1 MIFDKHIKDITESV
15 LRFYTDKEIS
25 NQYIQIQKTRKDFQG
40 DWTIIVFPLL
50 RFSKKPLDQ
59 TANDLGSFLVQNI
72 EYIVSFN
79 IVKGFLNLEFSDTFW
94 FDVLKFS
101 FLEGFEL
108 NKNKDDHIVVE
119 FSSPNT
125 NKPLHLGH
133 LRNILLGNSV
143 SNILEADGNTV
154 TRVQIINDR
163 GIHICKS
170 MLAWSLFGNNETPDS
185 TAMKGDFFVG
195 KYYVLFEKKYQEE
208 QANLTQNGTSVED
221 AKLQSTLL
229 NGAKD
234 MLRKWEAGDKDIVS
248 LWKKMNGWVY
258 DGFRETYSKIGVSF
272 DKNYYESETYLVGK
286 KYVLEGVKKS
296 LFITESDS
304 SIWVDLTDL
313 NLDKKILLRSDG
325 TAVYITQ
332 DLGTAILR
340 YQDFPFNKMIYTVG
354 NEQNYHFDVLFKILD
369 KMNFEWA
376 SNLVHLSYGMV
387 TLPEGKMKSREGT
400 VVDIDDLFEEMCQ
413 KANNIIMKSDKSAEF
428 EELNNKDFL
437 EKLSIMIGDAA
448 LKYFILKTDA
458 KKNMLFNSEES
469 IDFNGH
475 TGPFIQY
482 TYARIT
488 SILRHAENRSLVFDV
503 GRKMSTEE
511 KELIKLILEYPIII
525 SQAANNLNPSILAN
539 YLYSLAK
546 TYNHFYHKNRIL
558 NLKNKNDMH
567 FRVTISEKVSNLI
580 ASGMKLLGI
589 NVPEK
594 M

>member
-15 LRFYTDKEIS
+15 LHFYTDKEIS

-340 YQDFPFNKMIYTVG
+340 YQDFSFNKMIYTVG

-369 KMNFEWA
+369 KMNFQWA

-458 KKNMLFNSEES
+458 KKSMLFNSEES

-511 KELIKLILEYPIII
+511 KELIKFILEYPIII

-558 NLKNKNDMH
+558 DLKNKNDMH

>member
-428 EELNNKDFL
+428 EELNSKDFL

-558 NLKNKNDMH
+558 DLKNKNDMH